1 MIAALLRTKGH
12 PLMLAALAFAI
23 VVPWGGWFVRQL
35 RRYGVGKH
43 IRADGPSSHEE
54 KEGTPTM
61 GGVYILVGAGSFA
74 IVLAVDGCLESLL
87 VFLPMVVF
95 GALGAFDDVR
105 GLHDQ
110 EGVGWLAR
118 SKFPAQWALALL
130 LALFTYWV
138 RPNMSVLLPASEHV
152 LNLGIWLVPVYTL
165 LVVATSNAVNLTDG
179 LDGLAG
185 GLSAI
190 GFGAYGVLAMERGR
204 YSLASFCFVLL
215 GVLLA
220 FLWFNVH
227 PAAVFMGD
235 TGSQALG
242 AGMAAVALFSDY
254 VLLLPLVGF
263 VFVVE
268 ALSVILQVV
277 YYKYTRRK
285 VGEGQRV
292 LRMAP
297 LHHHYELG
305 GLSEVCIVSRM
316 WIVGLVA
323 ALLAVGW
330 GVTWR

>member
-1 MIAALLRTKGH
+1 MISSLLRTRRF
-12 PLMLAALAFAI
+12 PLILGGLAFVL

-43 IRADGPSSHEE
+43 IRVDGPASHDD

-61 GGVYILVGAGSFA
+61 GGIYILAGATPFA
-74 IVLAVDGCLESLL
+74 IALALKEHSEVPFVL
-87 VFLPMVVF
+87 LPMMAF
-95 GALGAFDDVR
+95 GALGAFDDIR
-105 GLHDQ
+105 GLQDR

-118 SKFPAQWALALL
+118 KKFPSQWALALL
-130 LALFTYWV
+130 LALLTYWL
-138 RPNMSVLLPASEHV
+138 RPKTAVLLPASEYI
-152 LNLGIWLVPVYTL
+152 LDLGIWIVPVYAL
-165 LVVATSNAVNLTDG
+165 FVVATSNAVNLTDG

-185 GLSAI
+185 GLSAMA
-190 GFGAYGVLAMERGR
+190 FGAYGVLAIGVGR
-204 YSLASFCFVLL
+204 WPLASFCFVLL

-242 AGMAAVALFSDY
+242 AGMAAVALFSGY
-254 VLLLPLVGF
+254 ALLLPLVGV
-263 VFVVE
+263 VFVAE
-268 ALSVILQVV
+268 ALSVILQVA
-277 YYKYTRRK
+277 YYKYARRRF
-285 VGEGQRV
+285 GEGRRIF
-292 LRMAP
+292 RMAP

-305 GLSEVCIVSRM
+305 GLSEVCIVSRL

-330 GVTWR
+330 GGTW

>member
-1 MIAALLRTKGH
+1 VITDLLPTKGY
-12 PLMLAALAFAI
+12 PFILAVLAFAL

-43 IRADGPSSHEE
+43 IRVDGPESHEE
-54 KEGTPTM
+54 KEGTPTL
-61 GGVYILVGAGSFA
+61 GGIYILAGAGLFA
-74 IVLAVDGCLESLL
+74 IVLALGGYSEVLL
-87 VFLPMVVF
+87 VLLPMIAY
-95 GALGAFDDVR
+95 GLLGAFDDIR
-105 GLHDQ
+105 GLRDQ
-110 EGVGWLAR
+110 EGVGWMAR
-118 SKFPAQWALALL
+118 GKFPAQWAAALL
-130 LALFTYWV
+130 LALFTYWL
-138 RPNMSVLLPASEHV
+138 RPETFLLLPALEYTV
-152 LNLGIWLVPVYTL
+152 NMGFWVVPVYAL
-165 LVVATSNAVNLTDG
+165 LVVATANAVNLTDG

-185 GLSAI
+185 GLAAMA
-190 GFGAYGVLAMERGR
+190 FGAYGVLAAEAGKRA
-204 YSLASFCFVLL
+204 LASFCFVLL

-242 AGMAAVALFSDY
+242 AGIAVVALLSGHI
-254 VLLLPLVGF
+254 LLLPLVGV

-268 ALSVILQVV
+268 ALSVILQVA
-277 YYKYTRRK
+277 YFKYTRRRF
-285 VGEGQRV
+285 GEGRRI

-305 GLSEVCIVSRM
+305 GLPEVCIVSRL

-330 GVTWR
+330 GVTW

>member
-1 MIAALLRTKGH
+1 MIASLLRTGGF
-12 PLMLAALAFAI
+12 PLILSVLAFVL
-23 VVPWGGWFVRQL
+23 VVPWGGWFVQQL

-43 IRADGPSSHEE
+43 VRVDGPASHED

-61 GGVYILVGAGSFA
+61 GGIYILAGTTLFTM
-74 IVLAVDGCLESLL
+74 VLALGGYLEPLL
-87 VFLPMVVF
+87 VLLPMVAY
-95 GALGAFDDVR
+95 GALGAFDDIR

-110 EGVGWLAR
+110 KGVGWLAR
-118 SKFPAQWALALL
+118 YKFPAQWALALL

-138 RPNMSVLLPASEHV
+138 RPRTSVLLPALEYSV
-152 LNLGIWLVPVYTL
+152 NLGIWVVPVYAL
-165 LVVATSNAVNLTDG
+165 FVVATSNAVNLTDG

-185 GLSAI
+185 GLSAMA
-190 GFGAYGVLAMERGR
+190 FGAYGVLAMGMGELP
-204 YSLASFCFVLL
+204 LASLCFVLL

-242 AGMAAVALFSDY
+242 AGLAAMALFSGY
-254 VLLLPLVGF
+254 ALLLPLVGV
-263 VFVVE
+263 VFVAE
-268 ALSVILQVV
+268 ALSVIVQVA
-277 YYKYTRRK
+277 YYKYARHSF
-285 VGEGQRV
+285 GEGRRV

-305 GLSEVCIVSRM
+305 GLTEVCVVSRM

-323 ALLAVGW
+323 VLLAVAW
-330 GVTWR
+330 GGTW